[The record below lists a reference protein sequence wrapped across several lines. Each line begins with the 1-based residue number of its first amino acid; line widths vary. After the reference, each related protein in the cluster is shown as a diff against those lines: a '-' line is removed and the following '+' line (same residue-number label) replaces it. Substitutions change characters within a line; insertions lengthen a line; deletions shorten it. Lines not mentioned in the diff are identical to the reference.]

1 MNRRRFYVV
10 GFGIL
15 MLFDTLTQ
23 VSIKLATA
31 HAGGFLA
38 DLGWLR
44 QVLAEPWLYAAIVG
58 YLGAFVTWMT
68 LLKHAPIGPAFAA
81 SHLEVV
87 TVLIVS
93 VLFFHEHL
101 SAGQMLGGL
110 CIAAGIVCLSFSE
123 AEHPESQRLTD
134 PAATPASG
142 D

>member
-1 MNRRRFYVV
+1 MSRRRFYVI

-31 HAGGFLA
+31 HAGGFVPQLSWLLA
-38 DLGWLR
+38 
-44 QVLAEPWLYAAIVG
+44 VATEPWLYAAIMG

-87 TVLIVS
+87 SVLIIS
-93 VLFFHEHL
+93 VLFFHERL
-101 SAGQMLGGL
+101 TPGQILGGL
-110 CIAAGIVCLSFSE
+110 CIAAGIVCLSLSE
-123 AEHPESQRLTD
+123 AEQAE
-134 PAATPASG
+134 A
-142 D
+142 